1 MKHSRRGKHGRF
13 IRSRL
18 GNQHAV
24 YAFMAIVIAVLLFL
38 AVSL

>member
-1 MKHSRRGKHGRF
+1 MKPRRDSRGRF
-13 IRSRL
+13 VRSRL

-24 YAFMAIVIAVLLFL
+24 YALMAIVIAVLLFL